1 MIVWSGATFILRWSC
16 FDVEMLSFDLLSTF
30 WISILLICLIFLRQ
44 HSLNK
49 NLCCIGGQTNA
60 KTSQNSK
67 KLPFQVSWQVKFK
80 CRYVCLVSLSVRFLS
95 IVITRL
101 CWYPKLPLLYYFVFP
116 IVTQKICCL
125 ETIPSCVNSTSL
137 SFKLFLKFTKMG

>member
-1 MIVWSGATFILRWSC
+1 MLKHLR
-16 FDVEMLSFDLLSTF
+16 
-30 WISILLICLIFLRQ
+30 IA
-44 HSLNK
+44 K
-49 NLCCIGGQTNA
+49 NC
-60 KTSQNSK
+60 
-67 KLPFQVSWQVKFK
+67 PFQVSWQAKFK

-137 SFKLFLKFTKMG
+137 SFKLFLKFTKMGQLSDHCGHNHKCSVEQLVGNHFQQMPLFCWQVWLFSEHLVVFACVLKMP